1 MLRSIIDYFYDKI
14 AGARLDHPIYIIPT
28 FDGVK
33 VILLNIILL
42 VIGLS
47 YANNYVLLFNFI
59 LFCLFLGSMFY
70 THFNLSGLKL
80 VSVTSPQIHKGEY
93 RELVLYFTSTNS
105 QGHYFLRPS
114 FKSKLVTIQ
123 NPKQTY
129 AISSTNNFSIKILI
143 HGEKRGRE
151 SINTI
156 YLETLFPFNFFRCFT
171 FYSVDLRLFVF
182 PEIKSGSNFQKSF
195 VPDLINKESDEFF
208 IREYQTG
215 DSLKRVD
222 WKKLAQTNKWYTR
235 QYVAVNPEPVVF
247 SCDDNASEELL
258 SSLCFSIHE
267 MQTRNIPYGLKLGNK
282 SFVAPGNS
290 PFHLLNCLRE
300 LACYDN

>member
-1 MLRSIIDYFYDKI
+1 MLRSFIDYFYNKI
-14 AGARLDHPIYIIPT
+14 AEARLDHPIYIIPT
-28 FDGVK
+28 FDGIK
-33 VILLNIILL
+33 VILLNITLL

-80 VSVTSPQIHKGEY
+80 ESVISPQIHKGED
-93 RELVLYFTSTNS
+93 RELSLYFSSSNS
-105 QGHYFLRPS
+105 QGNFFLKPS
-114 FKSKLVTIQ
+114 FKSNLVTIQ
-123 NPKQTY
+123 NQKKTY
-129 AISSTNNFSIKILI
+129 EISSANNFSIKILI
-143 HGEKRGRE
+143 HGKNRGCE
-151 SINTI
+151 SINKI

-171 FYSVDLRLFVF
+171 FYSIDLRLFVF
-182 PEIKSGSNFQKSF
+182 PEIKSGSSFQKSV

-215 DSLKRVD
+215 DSVKRVD

-235 QYVAVNPEPVVF
+235 QYVAINPEPVIF

-267 MQTRNIPYGLKLGNK
+267 MQTRNIPYGLKLGSK
-282 SFVAPGNS
+282 SFIAPGNS
-290 PFHLLNCLRE
+290 PLHLLNCLRE
-300 LACYDN
+300 LASYDN